1 MSAEFLCT
9 FLLTSLSLSSPSSKE
24 TEDRSRGK
32 TEKVLVV
39 PYDIRI
45 PKIRIGTR
53 QARELRGRRIVV
65 RIDSWEPD
73 SFYPNGHFVHS
84 IGPAGEIE
92 TETAVI
98 MIENNLQHPP
108 FSRALLD
115 GEGRGERGGVRLS
128 GRKNR
133 GSGEE
138 AGS

>member
-1 MSAEFLCT
+1 M
-9 FLLTSLSLSSPSSKE
+9 
-24 TEDRSRGK
+24 
-32 TEKVLVV
+32 V

-53 QARELRGRRIVV
+53 QARELRGHRIVV

-98 MIENNLQHPP
+98 MIENNLRHPP

-115 GEGRGERGGVRLS
+115 GEREGRGRGGAVEW
-128 GRKNR
+128 K
-133 GSGEE
+133 EE
-138 AGS
+138 